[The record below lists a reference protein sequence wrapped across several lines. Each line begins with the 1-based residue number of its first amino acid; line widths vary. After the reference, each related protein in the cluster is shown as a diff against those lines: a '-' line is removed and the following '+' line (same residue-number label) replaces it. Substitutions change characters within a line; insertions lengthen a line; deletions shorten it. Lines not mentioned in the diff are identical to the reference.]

1 MEKTKTEKEEKKEG
15 RITVDIRGEVLK
27 AAIALRHEREKK
39 EGKVVSVSDVVRDAV
54 TEKYEREIE
63 KEAAKK

>member
-1 MEKTKTEKEEKKEG
+1 MEKSKTEKEEKKEG

-39 EGKVVSVSDVVRDAV
+39 EDKVISISDVVRDAV
-54 TEKYEREIE
+54 TEKYKREIGK
-63 KEAAKK
+63 KEAKE